1 MHMKENNALQERVS
15 FSMTENNLFPPPE
28 KGIWFSNILPTWK
41 IRAGQ
46 RIWIAS
52 FALWLLLGLQHIR
65 EEEDSIK
72 VAQRGEV
79 DRREWLNIRPV
90 ENITNVLWPQWN
102 VIFFCIHY
110 SYLSCFY
117 VVVVVLS
124 ISGKGVYIFSRTYFY
139 QKMGFPAC

>member
-1 MHMKENNALQERVS
+1 
-15 FSMTENNLFPPPE
+15 
-28 KGIWFSNILPTWK
+28 LPTWK

-52 FALWLLLGLQHIR
+52 FALWLSLGLQHIR

-90 ENITNVLWPQWN
+90 ENITNVLWPQ
-102 VIFFCIHY
+102 
-110 SYLSCFY
+110 
-117 VVVVVLS
+117 
-124 ISGKGVYIFSRTYFY
+124 
-139 QKMGFPAC
+139 